1 MTVWPAPLRFARL
14 MDMTFSP
21 GPNDL
26 ITDVSGLRVGH
37 ATSERHGTGATVL
50 LCDGLWPAAAD
61 VRGGGPGLREIEV
74 MAPENHVA
82 GIHAITLAGGS
93 VFGLAAADGA
103 LVELS
108 AAGIGLAMRPGGPT
122 LPIVPGAILYDL
134 NTPGDKDW
142 GTEPPYRDLGRA
154 AARAALES
162 PSGARFAL
170 GSVGAGRGAM
180 AGIAKGGIGS
190 ASLCLEHGLV
200 VGALVA
206 TNPVGAVSPD
216 GAWGFDGD
224 PFPDESRLALLGRL
238 QPGANTTLAVVACNA
253 RLDKAE
259 AKRLAM
265 MAQDGLAR
273 AIRPVHTPFDGDV
286 VFAMASGAID
296 LDPLCG
302 AAPRTRALWLAR
314 LGAAAADALARAI
327 VKGVRAASD

>member
-1 MTVWPAPLRFARL
+1 MTL
-14 MDMTFSP
+14 SS

-50 LCDGLWPAAAD
+50 LCEGQWPAAAD
-61 VRGGGPGLREIEV
+61 VRGGGPGLREIEA

-93 VFGLAAADGA
+93 VFGLA
-103 LVELS
+103 
-108 AAGIGLAMRPGGPT
+108 MRPGGPT

-134 NTPGDKDW
+134 ANPGDKDW

-154 AARAALES
+154 AARAALAA
-162 PSGARFAL
+162 PSGARFDL

-180 AGIAKGGIGS
+180 AGIVKGGIGS
-190 ASLCLEHGLV
+190 ASLALEHGLV

-206 TNPVGAVSPD
+206 TNPVGAVSPN

-224 PFPDESRLALLGRL
+224 LFPDESRLALLGRL

-253 RLDKAE
+253 RLDKGE

-286 VFAMASGAID
+286 VFAMASGAIE
-296 LDPLCG
+296 LDPLCAEG
-302 AAPRTRALWLAR
+302 PRSRAWWLAR

-327 VKGVRAASD
+327 VRGVRAASERPE